1 MFQDSLHHFQSSVSK
16 VGLYSVKCPN
26 SCSLTRYSSR
36 SLAMLMSQFAARSR
50 MGCSRCLYLQ
60 SSSDCELDILPC
72 QDSETTHQMRDYN
85 AGQALRDQP
94 LGLEWQCSYVVP
106 CFVFCLSC
114 GALNLNRTSP
124 EVASFGHILIGRP
137 VFQ

>member
-50 MGCSRCLYLQ
+50 MGLQ
-60 SSSDCELDILPC
+60 QVLVLAVLP
-72 QDSETTHQMRDYN
+72 QTASLT
-85 AGQALRDQP
+85 
-94 LGLEWQCSYVVP
+94 
-106 CFVFCLSC
+106 SC
-114 GALNLNRTSP
+114 PVKTQKR
-124 EVASFGHILIGRP
+124 LIK
-137 VFQ
+137 